1 MSLWQKRQRWQ
12 TLAYSKRMLR
22 ERIAVLSTFT
32 ANPIIPYLGLALND
46 AGLPADVWI
55 GPYNQMAQQ
64 CLDERSETAGFK
76 PTILIGWARLEEL
89 WSGRPLPLLEPET
102 NFVHEALELADILL
116 NAARHWQA
124 TLIFVLPAIPE
135 ERPLGI
141 GDACNVTGVFAIATS
156 IREALRHR
164 LAGQPEVLLF
174 DLEEVIRSIG
184 SASSYNQRLLALAHI
199 PFTEELFHLMSE
211 HLARLILLS
220 RRPARKVIVL
230 DGDNT
235 LWGGIV
241 GEDGALG
248 VDLNAN
254 GPGASYR
261 EFQSFLLELRRAGVL
276 LTLCSKNEE
285 ADVWE
290 VFARPEMRLK
300 PEMLSAWRIGW
311 QPKPA
316 SIRELADDLK
326 LGIES
331 FVLID
336 DNAAEIAE
344 VRAAFPQIAC
354 IQMPADPAGWL
365 TVLTS
370 AGLLDRLPPLPEDLE
385 RAVYYQQEQQRAAS
399 GKGITSPEVYLGQLN
414 IEVAMFSPTVTDM
427 PRLTQLV
434 AKTNQFNLNC
444 RRRSAPDLSQLC
456 ADEHYIVR
464 LTRASDRFGDYGIV
478 GACIARL
485 HPEYAELDTFIMSC
499 RVMGRG
505 IERAMLNDLFAV
517 AAEQDRTKLVATVEE
532 CPRNEP
538 ARTFFYSL
546 GCETLETGYSLQQPE
561 WPSYIGQ
568 QEQAVDRILPGQ
580 SIVGP
585 GKDGNTRLR

>member
-1 MSLWQKRQRWQ
+1 MNLLQKRQSWQ
-12 TLAYSKRMLR
+12 ILVNSERVTQ

-32 ANPIIPYLGLALND
+32 ANPVIPYLGIALNE
-46 AGLPADVWI
+46 AGLTAEVWI

-64 CLDERSETAGFK
+64 CLDEGSETASFK
-76 PTILIGWARLEEL
+76 PTILIAWARLEEL
-89 WSGRPLPLLEPET
+89 WGGRPLPLLEPKT
-102 NFVHEALELADILL
+102 AFVQEVLELADIFLD
-116 NAARHWQA
+116 AAYHWQA

-141 GDACNVTGVFAIATS
+141 GDACNATGVFAIATS

-164 LAGQPEVLLF
+164 LAGQQGVLLF

-184 SASSYNQRLLALAHI
+184 STSSYNQRLLALAHI
-199 PFTEELFHLMSE
+199 PFTEELFHLIGE

-254 GPGASYR
+254 GPGAIYR
-261 EFQSFLLELRRAGVL
+261 AFQSFLLELRRTGIL

-311 QPKPA
+311 QSKSA
-316 SIRELADDLK
+316 SILELANELK

-344 VRAAFPQIAC
+344 VQAMFPEIAC
-354 IQMPADPAGWL
+354 IQMPADPADWL
-365 TVLTS
+365 TALIST
-370 AGLLDRLPPLPEDLE
+370 GLLDRLPPVSEDLN
-385 RAVYYQQEQQRAAS
+385 RAAFYQQEHRRAAS
-399 GKGITSPEVYLGQLN
+399 GKGITSPEVYLRQLN
-414 IEVAMFSPTVTDM
+414 IEVAMFSLTIADV

-444 RRRSAPDLSQLC
+444 RRRSALDLSQLC

-464 LTRASDRFGDYGIV
+464 LTRASDRFGDYGII

-485 HPEYAELDTFIMSC
+485 YSEYVELDTFIVSC
-499 RVMGRG
+499 RAMGRG

-517 AAEQDRTKLVATVEE
+517 AAKQGRTKLMATVEE

-546 GCETLETGYSLQQPE
+546 GCETPGTSYSLEQPE
-561 WPSYIGQ
+561 WPSHIGQ
-568 QEQAVDRILPGQ
+568 KRQATGTVLPSQ
-580 SIVGP
+580 R
-585 GKDGNTRLR
+585 DT